1 MVGELCCQEDS
12 FCDDFEVEENITKE
26 VSTQTETGT
35 DKSVQVNI
43 KDPKVRRY
51 VIAESFFFFRL
62 RSLIVVFLYFSHE
75 LGVGTYKQLQPI

>member
-51 VIAESFFFFRL
+51 VIVESFFF
-62 RSLIVVFLYFSHE
+62 S
-75 LGVGTYKQLQPI
+75 G